1 MAKPLVKRGVK
12 KLRLTDFRSYGFLSL
27 DLDPSLCPVVLSGK
41 NGAGKTNLLE
51 AVSFL
56 APGRGLRR
64 ARLSDVAR
72 HTMSADFLQG
82 AGEGRFCAGTE
93 GSFGFSS
100 FTGGNG
106 SFDGQESRPMAPGT
120 GFNESSGI
128 NSGVDSRFVSGAFE
142 AGCEAGWEE
151 EPSRA
156 RSFGKVI
163 ELPKSWSVYAHLLT
177 ESGPVEVG
185 TGVTPSSGK
194 RSIKINGQ
202 PVRSQADLS
211 GCLSVLWLTPTMDR
225 LFCSDPSSRR
235 HFLDRLVQS
244 FDPLHAVRSADYSH
258 ALKQWGCLLKE
269 GRWNE
274 GWLSSLEEVMAL
286 NGVAIC
292 AARKDVV
299 ARLSGFLAQGDEGHL
314 FPQAHIRLK
323 GMLESVLDTMPALQ
337 AEEFFKEKIKASRRI
352 YADGGNFAGPHTSDF
367 SVCYREKN
375 MDASLCSTGE
385 QKALLVSIILAQTK
399 AQMKEK
405 GVCPMLLLDEV
416 TAHLDK
422 SRQEALLEML
432 LRMPAQVWLTGTD
445 VSVFKPL
452 EGKAQFFNIE
462 NSEAFALTAAA

>member
-12 KLRLTDFRSYGFLSL
+12 KLRLTDFRSYEFLSL
-27 DLDPSLCPVVLSGK
+27 DLDSSLCPVVLSGK

-51 AVSFL
+51 AISFL

-64 ARLSDVAR
+64 ARLGDVAR
-72 HTMSADFLQG
+72 HVMSSDFSQSALQAKWLLTG
-82 AGEGRFCAGTE
+82 QGTETDIGSGDMGDTVDAGEDAAWMGKNLSVA
-93 GSFGFSS
+93 
-100 FTGGNG
+100 
-106 SFDGQESRPMAPGT
+106 QKQ
-120 GFNESSGI
+120 
-128 NSGVDSRFVSGAFE
+128 
-142 AGCEAGWEE
+142 
-151 EPSRA
+151 
-156 RSFGKVI
+156 GKVI

-177 ESGPVEVG
+177 EVGPVEVG
-185 TGVTPSSGK
+185 TGMLPFAGK
-194 RSIKINGQ
+194 RSVKINGQ
-202 PVRSQADLS
+202 PVRSQADL
-211 GCLSVLWLTPTMDR
+211 GECLSVLWLTPTMDR

-244 FDPLHAVRSADYSH
+244 FDPLHAVRSTDYAH

-274 GWLSSLEEVMAL
+274 SWLSSLEEIMAL

-292 AARKDVV
+292 AARKDIV
-299 ARLSGFLAQGDEGHL
+299 ARLSGFLAQGDDEHI
-314 FPQAHIRLK
+314 FPQAHIQLK
-323 GMLESVLDTMPALQ
+323 GVLESALDTMPALQ
-337 AEEFFKEKIKASRRI
+337 VEEFFKEKIKAGRRL
-352 YADGGNFAGPHTSDF
+352 YADGGNFSGPHTSDF

-375 MDASLCSTGE
+375 MDAALCSTGE
-385 QKALLVSIILAQTK
+385 QKALLISIILAQTR

-422 SRQEALLEML
+422 TRQEALLEIL
-432 LRMPAQVWLTGTD
+432 QKMPAQVWLTGTD
-445 VSVFKPL
+445 VSVFQPL